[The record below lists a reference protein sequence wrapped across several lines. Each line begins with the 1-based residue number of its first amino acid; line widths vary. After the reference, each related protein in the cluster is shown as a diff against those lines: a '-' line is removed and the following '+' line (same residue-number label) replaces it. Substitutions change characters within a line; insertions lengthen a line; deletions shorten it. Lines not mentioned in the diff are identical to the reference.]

1 MEQHQVGLS
10 AWLMISTVGVSALFM
25 GHQLLEEQKCYVI
38 LFLLFFG
45 AVDPNC
51 HSTYTYDGAQELK
64 FL

>member
-38 LFLLFFG
+38 LFLLFFWSRG
-45 AVDPNC
+45 PK
-51 HSTYTYDGAQELK
+51 LP
-64 FL
+64 

>member
-45 AVDPNC
+45 SRGPK
-51 HSTYTYDGAQELK
+51 LP
-64 FL
+64 

>member
-38 LFLLFFG
+38 LFLLFFLEPWTQT
-45 AVDPNC
+45 AIVLTP
-51 HSTYTYDGAQELK
+51 TMELRS
-64 FL
+64 